1 MGHCCFQCL
10 TFKVLDY
17 TINAKDETCT
27 VQRRTGTGK
36 CDVCGTNDARFIVS
50 YYPKDPYLG

>member
-17 TINAKDETCT
+17 TINAKDQTCT
-27 VQRRTGTGK
+27 VQRRAFGVGSEK
-36 CDVCGTNDARFIVS
+36 CDVCGANDAKFIVS
-50 YYPKDPYLG
+50 YYPA